1 MTRPM
6 LLLAQI
12 KFADLRSRNTV
23 SGSGSVVK
31 TCQVDSQTTP
41 SCVDAVR
48 MLWGTWRYLVDG
60 FPRSFD
66 NLRGWEEVIGNT
78 AGALVRCVSIDPLD
92 W

>member
-1 MTRPM
+1 M

-41 SCVDAVR
+41 SCVDAVQ
-48 MLWGTWRYLVDG
+48 MLCGPGGTWLMA
-60 FPRSFD
+60 S
-66 NLRGWEEVIGNT
+66 RGVLTISG
-78 AGALVRCVSIDPLD
+78 AGRKSLATPQEPWCGVSQSCVSIDPLD
-92 W
+92 C